1 MAVTIRF
8 SLNLILIKRNNIW
21 ALFLLELGG
30 SRDWT
35 VTGNHCQRL
44 PSTFDSQRTGQPDR
58 GAQSIAESGWK
69 RSGRVDAGQFVLR
82 RARSG
87 SFTFASWRQ
96 FHCNQG
102 LIFIQQNPAIL
113 LSFLPQVWLFE
124 TNLTKVE
131 IFINKS
137 AKRSQPRIFLRLYSF
152 DNCFLKNRFAPSKNE
167 FWWCHV
173 PLKIR
178 DESLNPRRV
187 CHFFFLKLC
196 TNKLPAFVAVLS
208 VLIRVVFLFCCLFC
222 FTLFYRL
229 VLRRNKILLNPITFE
244 CGLKLFCPSSSC
256 L

>member
-1 MAVTIRF
+1 M
-8 SLNLILIKRNNIW
+8 
-21 ALFLLELGG
+21 LELGG

-44 PSTFDSQRTGQPDR
+44 PSAFDSQRTGQPDR

-137 AKRSQPRIFLRLYSF
+137 AKRSQPRIFLRFYSF
-152 DNCFLKNRFAPSKNE
+152 DNCFLKNRFAPSKKWILMVSCSSQNT
-167 FWWCHV
+167 
-173 PLKIR
+173 
-178 DESLNPRRV
+178 RRV
-187 CHFFFLKLC
+187 SQSSTCVSLFFFKLC

-208 VLIRVVFLFCCLFC
+208 VLTRVVFLFCCLFC

-244 CGLKLFCPSSSC
+244 CGLKLFCPSSC

>member
-1 MAVTIRF
+1 M
-8 SLNLILIKRNNIW
+8 
-21 ALFLLELGG
+21 LELGG

-44 PSTFDSQRTGQPDR
+44 PSAFDSQRTGQPDR

-137 AKRSQPRIFLRLYSF
+137 AKRSQPRIFLRFYSF
-152 DNCFLKNRFAPSKNE
+152 DNCFLKNRFAPSKKWILMVSCSSQNT
-167 FWWCHV
+167 
-173 PLKIR
+173 
-178 DESLNPRRV
+178 RRV
-187 CHFFFLKLC
+187 SQSSTCVSLFFSEIVYKQTAGLC
-196 TNKLPAFVAVLS
+196 CRIVCVD
-208 VLIRVVFLFCCLFC
+208 
-222 FTLFYRL
+222 
-229 VLRRNKILLNPITFE
+229 
-244 CGLKLFCPSSSC
+244 SSSFSF
-256 L
+256 LLFVLFHSFLSSRSPSKQNFA